1 MQRFYTFSGET
12 DLSSSRRAVDLGS
25 VLVIPSE
32 QHALAMALLR
42 ERYYHLAYPKPIPWI
57 KRAAYRIL
65 GRPARFEPTA
75 PIPSDAVR
83 NILVLRYD
91 GLGDYLLTTPLLQW
105 IRKSL
110 PHVEIDV
117 LTSQRNDVLAWH
129 DPTVRAHIPIQDRP
143 QFHRSV
149 LQAIAKLRG
158 RRYDLAI
165 ALVLNN
171 MTRQAVLA
179 TLLAPQADYVTIH
192 NGRAAWLYGQ
202 VFHRQVP
209 HRPWQQ
215 HWIETIFSIGP
226 HIFEPLAIPVSMP
239 KIWLPCLP
247 SAQEQVTQFLRTYG
261 IGCRED
267 DCTGGLDRGGQ
278 PFIIVNISAS
288 DQERSLGYDQV
299 RSLCSRVRA
308 RFPHY
313 AIVLISSPIHRALG
327 EQIAREFGPPMYFF
341 HRSFFELIPLVE
353 RCRWIITPDTAL
365 VHIAAGLRKPVVG
378 LYHRPLTVC
387 EWYPYDTR
395 FCIVL
400 NAPQQPLSTL
410 PVDPI
415 IAAAEMLDT
424 LPRFTDR

>member
-1 MQRFYTFSGET
+1 MQKFYTISGDT
-12 DLSSSRRAVDLGS
+12 DLSSSRQAVDSGS

-32 QHALAMALLR
+32 QHALAMVLLR
-42 ERYYHLAYPKPIPWI
+42 ERYYQPAHPKPIPWI

-65 GRPARFEPTA
+65 GRPARFDPSN
-75 PIPSDAVR
+75 PIPSSEIR

-91 GLGDYLLTTPLLQW
+91 GLGDYLLTTPFLQW

-110 PHVEIDV
+110 SHVEIDV

-129 DPTVRAHIPIQDRP
+129 DPTVRSHIPIRDRP
-143 QFHRSV
+143 QFHHSV
-149 LQAIAKLRG
+149 LQAIDKLRG

-171 MTRQAVLA
+171 MTWQAMLA
-179 TLLAPQADYVTIH
+179 SLLAPQADYVTIH

-209 HRPWQQ
+209 HRPWHQ

-226 HIFEPLAIPVSMP
+226 HVFEPVEISLSMP

-247 SAQEQVTQFLRTYG
+247 SAQEEVTQFLRSYG
-261 IGCRED
+261 LGCSEG
-267 DCTGGLDRGGQ
+267 DCTVELDRAGQ

-288 DQERSLGYDQV
+288 DEERSLGYDQV
-299 RSLCSRVRA
+299 RSLCSILRA

-313 AIVLISSPIHRALG
+313 AIVLISSPIHSALG
-327 EQIAREFGPPMYFF
+327 EHVAREFGPPIYFF
-341 HRSFFELIPLVE
+341 HRSLFELIPLVE
-353 RCRWIITPDTAL
+353 QCRWIITPDTAL
-365 VHIAAGLRKPVVG
+365 VHIAAGLRKPIVG

-395 FCIVL
+395 FCLVL
-400 NAPQQPLSTL
+400 NVPQQPLSTL

-415 IAAAEMLDT
+415 IEAAEILDT
-424 LPRFTDR
+424 FPRFTD